1 MRSGWLK
8 TGIEPFDLVQVLKI
22 FGEKG
27 QDRGRLCDFFS
38 ILSRT
43 QSIFTSFESAKK
55 ADQVH
60 AIDISGASLA
70 GMSARS
76 KGGGGLV
83 QRDVQGSGV
92 CGEAPEPIESYFQF
106 ATSRL
111 RERGLQGGE
120 EQQASAIRPLSPKKR
135 KVDVN
140 STFSVQ
146 ENGLI
151 QTIKDL
157 IARAS
162 RVPDGPI
169 AAAADADDTRS
180 FRAEVGEI
188 KKERIQLKQ
197 LMNEV
202 MAVLQTLKQ
211 ETRSISTQPK
221 SSVLPRGT
229 AQTSSRQACPPV
241 APVAQPS
248 WANITES
255 GAGSGWTTV
264 TRGKKKL
271 KKHPRDQ
278 RRVLFV
284 RNVQSHKLRL

>member
-1 MRSGWLK
+1 M
-8 TGIEPFDLVQVLKI
+8 Q
-22 FGEKG
+22 
-27 QDRGRLCDFFS
+27 
-38 ILSRT
+38 
-43 QSIFTSFESAKK
+43 
-55 ADQVH
+55 

-83 QRDVQGSGV
+83 QSDVQGSGV
-92 CGEAPEPIESYFQF
+92 CGEAPEPIKSYFQF

-111 RERGLQGGE
+111 RGRGLQGGE

-146 ENGLI
+146 DNGFI

-162 RVPDGPI
+162 RVPNDPV
-169 AAAADADDTRS
+169 AAAACADDARS
-180 FRAEVGEI
+180 FRAEVEEI

-202 MAVLQTLKQ
+202 MTVLQTLKQ
-211 ETRSISTQPK
+211 ETRSIATPPEK
-221 SSVLPRGT
+221 SASSSSRDI
-229 AQTSSRQACPPV
+229 AQTSNQRCTQSKFYL
-241 APVAQPS
+241 
-248 WANITES
+248 IT
-255 GAGSGWTTV
+255 
-264 TRGKKKL
+264 
-271 KKHPRDQ
+271 
-278 RRVLFV
+278 
-284 RNVQSHKLRL
+284 